1 MYFNQVLLAGH
12 VGKDPETK
20 VYDKKDGSG
29 DKGYITTFSLAIGE
43 GFGENKKTTWVPC
56 KAFDK
61 QAYNFSKH
69 VITGSN
75 IFVIGSFHTESYTN
89 KDGKKI
95 TRNMIIVN
103 RWMFCATKKDSG
115 GVSGADT
122 ASEAPKDGGDGFMN
136 IPDGIDEEL
145 PFV

>member
-1 MYFNQVLLAGH
+1 MYLNEVRMAGY

-20 VYDKKDGSG
+20 VYDKKDDGG
-29 DKGYITTFSLAIGE
+29 KGYITTFSLAIDE
-43 GFGENKKTTWVPC
+43 GFGVRRKTTWVPC
-56 KAFDK
+56 KCFDK
-61 QAYNFSKH
+61 EAFNFSRHAGK
-69 VITGSN
+69 GSN
-75 IFVIGSFHTESYTN
+75 IFVIGNFHTESYTN

-115 GVSGADT
+115 VASGAD
-122 ASEAPKDGGDGFMN
+122 APSEAPKDGGDDFMQ

>member
-1 MYFNQVLLAGH
+1 MYYNHCEFAGY

-20 VYDKKDGSG
+20 VYEKKDGSG
-29 DKGYITTFSLAIGE
+29 EKGYITTFSLAVTE
-43 GFGENKKTTWVPC
+43 GFGEKKVTTWIPC

-69 VITGSN
+69 VKSGSN
-75 IFVIGSFHTESYTN
+75 IFLVGYYHDDSYTN
-89 KDGKKI
+89 KDGKKVY
-95 TRNMIIVN
+95 RNAIYVRN
-103 RWMFCATKKDSG
+103 WQFCATKKDSEG
-115 GVSGADT
+115 DRPSD
-122 ASEAPKDGGDGFMN
+122 SESAPKDGGDDFVQ